1 MSKKSTQSPLSP
13 LDFRCKWAL
22 LFQRKVEDIVSNQ
35 IMLEILEVV
44 LEAQQMA
51 LHMIAASLMMRS
63 CGTYS
68 GMIRAPFLLGI
79 LKNGDGE
86 MKE

>member
-1 MSKKSTQSPLSP
+1 
-13 LDFRCKWAL
+13 
-22 LFQRKVEDIVSNQ
+22 
-35 IMLEILEVV
+35 MLEILEVA

-79 LKNGDGE
+79 LKSGDGE

>member
-1 MSKKSTQSPLSP
+1 
-13 LDFRCKWAL
+13 
-22 LFQRKVEDIVSNQ
+22 
-35 IMLEILEVV
+35 MLEILEVV

-68 GMIRAPFLLGI
+68 GMIRAPFLLGT
-79 LKNGDGE
+79 LKSGDGE
-86 MKE
+86 MKECLNSECIVIAHMSKDDLHRPFHCFKCFY